1 MRMKVEDKWWKMRG
15 EFHKVEKQ
23 MRSQAIKLAERVD
36 LPKTEI
42 GKTPLDWYHFI
53 KKMRGETGKA
63 MLRKVRPVSK
73 GKENKFEKDDRSLEA
88 WSELILGR

>member
-1 MRMKVEDKWWKMRG
+1 MRMKVEDKWWRMREG
-15 EFHKVEKQ
+15 FHKVESQ
-23 MRSQAIKLAERVD
+23 MRNQAIKLAERAD

-53 KKMRGETGKA
+53 KKMGGEIGKA
-63 MLRKVRPVSK
+63 IPRKARAVNK